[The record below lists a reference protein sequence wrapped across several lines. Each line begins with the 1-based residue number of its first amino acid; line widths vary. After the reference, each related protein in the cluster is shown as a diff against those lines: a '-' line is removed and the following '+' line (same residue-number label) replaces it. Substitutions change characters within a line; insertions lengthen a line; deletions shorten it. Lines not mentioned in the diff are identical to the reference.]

1 VSVAELLEELRRQGL
16 ELWFE
21 GERLRFRAPEGVFT
35 SERRSALLACRD
47 DMLAQLRGEARARKE
62 TYPLSSNQTALWFI
76 NQENPGSAAYNV
88 AFAARVVSTLNL
100 AALRHALQALI
111 DRHPALRT
119 TFLVEDISPMQ
130 HVAGALPVA
139 FAVHEVPDVD
149 EPALRQLVEVDY
161 RRPFDLG
168 SGPVFRASL
177 YSRTPA
183 DHVLLLVAHHMVVD
197 GWSLL
202 QLIEEVR
209 SLYAEGTG
217 KTGVS
222 VPRPNAKY
230 SDFVNWQARLLES
243 PEGEELGAYW
253 ERQLAEPRAQFE
265 LASDLLPV
273 GDTPPCGR
281 TRSFALD
288 PDLSLGVRQ
297 LARDRGVTT
306 FIVLLAAFKVLLR
319 RHTGASDIIVGTP
332 MFGRNRPEFA
342 RVIGDFV
349 NTVPLRSMLEADRPF
364 SAFAEELRRTVL
376 EAINAQDYPLL
387 QVVERVRPPRDPGR
401 SPLFQTL
408 FILQRFD
415 QIRGLE
421 PVLIGGPSPQTV
433 NFGGMK
439 LQHYALDQ
447 QDGQFDLT
455 LQVVDC
461 NETMFVQWKY
471 DASRFESAT
480 IARLHAHYERIL
492 AAVIADPAVRLA
504 EIPLITPAEE
514 RVMRGRNET
523 DARHDR
529 THCVSQLFEAV
540 AAASPDAPAVV
551 AGLTRLTYRELDRRA
566 CQLAYLLHARSVRAG
581 DLVAVCLDRTVE
593 VPIALVAVLKA
604 GAAYVPLDPT
614 HPTDRLRCI
623 LSDSGASCIITLRR
637 FLPLFQGSEA
647 TLVVLDDAEREL
659 AEQPDVPL
667 EVQVSPDDLAYVIY
681 TSGSTGRPKGVE
693 IEHRSLT
700 NFLHSMRRE
709 PGLARENT
717 VLSITTLS
725 FDIAGLEIWLPLTTG
740 ARVVIASGEDVQD
753 ADRLVGLMQR
763 HDASLLQA
771 TPATWRLLLAAG
783 WRGKR
788 NLKALCGG
796 EALPRD
802 LAQALLER
810 VGELWN
816 MYGPTETTVWSTL
829 CKVEDLSRGVMIG
842 RPIANTRVYVFE
854 PSGLPAPIGVAG
866 ELCIAGDGVARGY
879 RNRPEL
885 TADRFVT
892 VTLPDGRRER
902 VYRTGD
908 MARFRN
914 DGQLEF
920 LGRRDH
926 QVKVRGYRI
935 ELEEIEAV
943 LATHAGVKEC
953 VVVARGSA
961 EDQRLVGYVV
971 LSEGASFDADAA
983 RETLRARVPEYM
995 VPNLFMVLPALPLT
1009 PNRKI
1014 DRNALPA
1021 PQPATAAASR
1031 FDAVMTPAQGRVAAL
1046 WRSVLGV
1053 ERVGLYDNFFD
1064 LGGHSLLLM
1073 KLHVQLKREFET
1085 QFPLVELFQ
1094 RTTVAA
1100 QAGLF
1105 SAAKSA
1111 DVIMKRA
1118 RARAMRQ
1125 VHG

>member
-1 VSVAELLEELRRQGL
+1 VV
-16 ELWFE
+16 
-21 GERLRFRAPEGVFT
+21 
-35 SERRSALLACRD
+35 ALLAIHKAGAGYVPMDPAFPKERIAFMAGNASVKAIISESALSAVVPSGPWAILLVD
-47 DMLAQLRGEARARKE
+47 RERERIAAEQSGNLEPEARA
-62 TYPLSSNQTALWFI
+62 
-76 NQENPGSAAYNV
+76 
-88 AFAARVVSTLNL
+88 
-100 AALRHALQALI
+100 
-111 DRHPALRT
+111 
-119 TFLVEDISPMQ
+119 
-130 HVAGALPVA
+130 
-139 FAVHEVPDVD
+139 
-149 EPALRQLVEVDY
+149 
-161 RRPFDLG
+161 
-168 SGPVFRASL
+168 
-177 YSRTPA
+177 
-183 DHVLLLVAHHMVVD
+183 
-197 GWSLL
+197 
-202 QLIEEVR
+202 
-209 SLYAEGTG
+209 
-217 KTGVS
+217 
-222 VPRPNAKY
+222 
-230 SDFVNWQARLLES
+230 
-243 PEGEELGAYW
+243 
-253 ERQLAEPRAQFE
+253 
-265 LASDLLPV
+265 
-273 GDTPPCGR
+273 
-281 TRSFALD
+281 
-288 PDLSLGVRQ
+288 
-297 LARDRGVTT
+297 
-306 FIVLLAAFKVLLR
+306 
-319 RHTGASDIIVGTP
+319 
-332 MFGRNRPEFA
+332 
-342 RVIGDFV
+342 
-349 NTVPLRSMLEADRPF
+349 
-364 SAFAEELRRTVL
+364 
-376 EAINAQDYPLL
+376 
-387 QVVERVRPPRDPGR
+387 
-401 SPLFQTL
+401 
-408 FILQRFD
+408 
-415 QIRGLE
+415 
-421 PVLIGGPSPQTV
+421 
-433 NFGGMK
+433 
-439 LQHYALDQ
+439 
-447 QDGQFDLT
+447 
-455 LQVVDC
+455 
-461 NETMFVQWKY
+461 
-471 DASRFESAT
+471 
-480 IARLHAHYERIL
+480 
-492 AAVIADPAVRLA
+492 
-504 EIPLITPAEE
+504 
-514 RVMRGRNET
+514 
-523 DARHDR
+523 
-529 THCVSQLFEAV
+529 
-540 AAASPDAPAVV
+540 
-551 AGLTRLTYRELDRRA
+551 
-566 CQLAYLLHARSVRAG
+566 
-581 DLVAVCLDRTVE
+581 
-593 VPIALVAVLKA
+593 
-604 GAAYVPLDPT
+604 
-614 HPTDRLRCI
+614 
-623 LSDSGASCIITLRR
+623 
-637 FLPLFQGSEA
+637 
-647 TLVVLDDAEREL
+647 
-659 AEQPDVPL
+659 
-667 EVQVSPDDLAYVIY
+667 DDLAYVIY

-1014 DRNALPA
+1014 DRNTLPA

-1111 DVIMKRA
+1111 DVVMKRA

-1125 VHG
+1125 VDGVGHVAQ